1 MKIKNSMRL
10 AAWLAVFALLML
22 SAAAATLD
30 EMYENGVVSD
40 GNVRFGDARDGVVSD
55 VSGPMPGPISST
67 PVRSSA
73 PQASAVSRGT
83 QLSMRKFCPMPL
95 LKRNPWRRSSVCM
108 SFRLHRSIPVPP
120 DFFNAAIFFGSRRS
134 RGKKWHKIKV

>member
-30 EMYENGVVSD
+30 EMYENGVVAD

-55 VSGPMPGPISST
+55 VSGPMPPH
-67 PVRSSA
+67 PQRLWQCNVR
-73 PQASAVSRGT
+73 R
-83 QLSMRKFCPMPL
+83 RK
-95 LKRNPWRRSSVCM
+95 RQRD
-108 SFRLHRSIPVPP
+108 RLGH
-120 DFFNAAIFFGSRRS
+120 G
-134 RGKKWHKIKV
+134 